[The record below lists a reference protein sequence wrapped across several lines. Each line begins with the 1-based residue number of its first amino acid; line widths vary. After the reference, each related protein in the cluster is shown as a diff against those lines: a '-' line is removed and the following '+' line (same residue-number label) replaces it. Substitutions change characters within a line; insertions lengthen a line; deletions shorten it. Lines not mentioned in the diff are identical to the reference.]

1 MILKDTIL
9 STVTDRITLLRW
21 LKQVEKA
28 LQADTLE
35 DISLTQISDTEV
47 KIRLTFADKQFVES
61 PVLTMP
67 RGPQG
72 VKGDTGATGPQG
84 PKGDTGA
91 TGPQGPKGDTG
102 ATGPQG
108 PQGEPGKDGRDG
120 QGITATVEVGTTTT
134 GEAGTPAAVVN
145 VGNETH
151 AVLNFTIPRGEKGD
165 TGATGPQGPKG
176 DTGATG
182 PQGPQG
188 PKGEKGDKG
197 DKGEG
202 SADVLNLDFA
212 NGVISITEAEFQ
224 RFKNPALIIWG
235 HYENPLETDTGK
247 VALQLAKYTLNNDTQ
262 TEEIYFTPA
271 AGSGI
276 NTQLIATHKGN
287 AYSYTI
293 TNGYI
298 PQGTM
303 IRFSIDGTPQTAS
316 EAPYTWESWVNSPEG
331 KGWRIKTNSD
341 GEQIITNNASEPPTS
356 WVSTD
361 EMNNHAVHPTD
372 TIIPR
377 YAYWSYSP

>member
-91 TGPQGPKGDTG
+91 TGPQGP
-102 ATGPQG
+102 
-108 PQGEPGKDGRDG
+108 QGEPGKDGRDG
-120 QGITATVEVGTTTT
+120 QGIAATVEVGTTTT
-134 GEAGTPAAVVN
+134 GEEGTPAAVVN

-151 AVLNFTIPRGEKGD
+151 AVLNFTIPRGPQGVKGD

-182 PQGPQG
+182 PQGPKGDTGATGPQG
-188 PKGEKGDKG
+188 PKGEGI
-197 DKGEG
+197 
-202 SADVLNLDFA
+202 ADVLNLNFV
-212 NGVISITEAEFQ
+212 NGITSITEAEFQ
-224 RFKNPALIIWG
+224 RFKNPTLIIWG
-235 HYENPLETDTGK
+235 YYEDPTETDTGK
-247 VALQLAKYTLNNDTQ
+247 VALRLTKYTFNNDTQ

-271 AGSGI
+271 AESGI

-331 KGWRIKTNSD
+331 KGWRIKTKSD
-341 GEQIITNNASEPPTS
+341 GEQIITNNDSEPPTS

-372 TIIPR
+372 TLIPR
-377 YAYWSYSP
+377 YAYRTYSP

>member
-84 PKGDTGA
+84 P
-91 TGPQGPKGDTG
+91 
-102 ATGPQG
+102 
-108 PQGEPGKDGRDG
+108 
-120 QGITATVEVGTTTT
+120 
-134 GEAGTPAAVVN
+134 
-145 VGNETH
+145 
-151 AVLNFTIPRGEKGD
+151 KGD